1 LLYALKSANLY
12 LLCLYF
18 KNDQGD
24 GVMGIPVMA
33 GHSRQM
39 SFWTKLLLYF
49 LTNYKI
55 MVGGEGL
62 WNDVYPGVRWP
73 NPGII
78 KLIFV
83 FIALKKSKGN
93 VE

>member
-1 LLYALKSANLY
+1 
-12 LLCLYF
+12 
-18 KNDQGD
+18 
-24 GVMGIPVMA
+24 
-33 GHSRQM
+33 
-39 SFWTKLLLYF
+39 
-49 LTNYKI
+49 

-83 FIALKKSKGN
+83 FIALKKSKGSD
-93 VE
+93 E

>member
-1 LLYALKSANLY
+1 
-12 LLCLYF
+12 
-18 KNDQGD
+18 
-24 GVMGIPVMA
+24 
-33 GHSRQM
+33 
-39 SFWTKLLLYF
+39 
-49 LTNYKI
+49 

-83 FIALKKSKGN
+83 FIALEKSKGSDECPL
-93 VE
+93 VDGLERKHLWAFIFI